1 MSNSTVRNDPTLID
15 RYQHYRTRRFHKFQ
29 TRYANRLPAWR
40 TQRRRRALVVALA
53 VAFAFMAV
61 VQTVVLE
68 VRGEPAG
75 TSAVLLA
82 VLLAALWFVWRLRR
96 NTGV

>member
-1 MSNSTVRNDPTLID
+1 MGLFNPGSGTGGP
-15 RYQHYRTRRFHKFQ
+15 QAKAQ
-29 TRYANRLPAWR
+29 RLDMLLGIIGVF
-40 TQRRRRALVVALA
+40 T
-53 VAFAFMAV
+53 FMAV

-75 TSAVLLA
+75 TSALLLA
-82 VLLAALWFVWRLRR
+82 VLLGVLYVVWRARK

>member
-1 MSNSTVRNDPTLID
+1 MGIFNPGGGTGGSRA
-15 RYQHYRTRRFHKFQ
+15 RAQ
-29 TRYANRLPAWR
+29 RLDV
-40 TQRRRRALVVALA
+40 LLGIIGF
-53 VAFAFMAV
+53 FAFMAV

-75 TSAVLLA
+75 GSAALLA
-82 VLLAALWFVWRLRR
+82 VLLAVLWFVWRLRR

>member
-1 MSNSTVRNDPTLID
+1 MGIFNPGGGTGGQRA
-15 RYQHYRTRRFHKFQ
+15 RAQ
-29 TRYANRLPAWR
+29 RLDM
-40 TQRRRRALVVALA
+40 LLGIIGF
-53 VAFAFMAV
+53 FAFMAV

-68 VRGEPAG
+68 VRGESAG
-75 TSAVLLA
+75 TSALLLA

>member
-1 MSNSTVRNDPTLID
+1 MGLFNPGSGTGGQRA
-15 RYQHYRTRRFHKFQ
+15 RAQ
-29 TRYANRLPAWR
+29 RLDM
-40 TQRRRRALVVALA
+40 LLGIIGF
-53 VAFAFMAV
+53 FAFMAV

-75 TSAVLLA
+75 VSALLLA
-82 VLLAALWFVWRLRR
+82 VLLGVLYLVWRARR

>member
-1 MSNSTVRNDPTLID
+1 
-15 RYQHYRTRRFHKFQ
+15 
-29 TRYANRLPAWR
+29 
-40 TQRRRRALVVALA
+40 
-53 VAFAFMAV
+53 MAV

-68 VRGEPAG
+68 VRGDPAG
-75 TSAVLLA
+75 TSAVVLL

>member
-1 MSNSTVRNDPTLID
+1 MGLFNPGSGTGGPRAKAQRLDTLLGIIGVF
-15 RYQHYRTRRFHKFQ
+15 T
-29 TRYANRLPAWR
+29 
-40 TQRRRRALVVALA
+40 
-53 VAFAFMAV
+53 FMAV

-75 TSAVLLA
+75 TSALLLA
-82 VLLAALWFVWRLRR
+82 VLLGVLYMVWRARK

>member
-1 MSNSTVRNDPTLID
+1 MGLFNPGSGTGGARA
-15 RYQHYRTRRFHKFQ
+15 RAQ
-29 TRYANRLPAWR
+29 RLDMV
-40 TQRRRRALVVALA
+40 LGILGF
-53 VAFAFMAV
+53 FAFMAM

-75 TSAVLLA
+75 FSAALLA
-82 VLLAALWFVWRLRR
+82 VLLGLLYLVWRARK

>member
-1 MSNSTVRNDPTLID
+1 MLLGIIGV
-15 RYQHYRTRRFHKFQ
+15 
-29 TRYANRLPAWR
+29 
-40 TQRRRRALVVALA
+40 
-53 VAFAFMAV
+53 FAFFAV

-75 TSAVLLA
+75 MSAVLLA

>member
-1 MSNSTVRNDPTLID
+1 MGLFNPGSGTGGARA
-15 RYQHYRTRRFHKFQ
+15 RAQ
-29 TRYANRLPAWR
+29 RLDMV
-40 TQRRRRALVVALA
+40 LGILGF
-53 VAFAFMAV
+53 FAFMAV

-75 TSAVLLA
+75 FSAALLA
-82 VLLAALWFVWRLRR
+82 VLLGLLYLVWRARR

>member
-1 MSNSTVRNDPTLID
+1 MGLFNPGSGTGGARA
-15 RYQHYRTRRFHKFQ
+15 RAQ
-29 TRYANRLPAWR
+29 RLDMV
-40 TQRRRRALVVALA
+40 LGILGF
-53 VAFAFMAV
+53 FAFMAV

-75 TSAVLLA
+75 FSAALLA
-82 VLLAALWFVWRLRR
+82 VLLGLLYLVWRARK